1 MPQYKPTWQEPP
13 ATYATPAGDCKHQRG
28 CRQYLCTWLVVP
40 VIRRFQ
46 SPTWIWLVSH
56 LHLHLPLNQTAPR
69 STRLHKQ
76 IAQDSKGKPTCTQ
89 TSGTQPPGSCTLTTC
104 HPLVRDRDNSSPLR
118 LFLKVSG
125 LIPRGPLGSKHES
138 HVTTTLGT
146 GGGPVSCVQLSE
158 GGFQVVYHL
167 GLLSGFSGVV
177 TLAVR
182 FGYGIHPLPQSSSP
196 SQEHS
201 RSAWP
206 ATSEA

>member
-1 MPQYKPTWQEPP
+1 MARATSNVCNTCRRLQAPTGVQAISVHMACGPGHPEISKSYMDM
-13 ATYATPAGDCKHQRG
+13 ASKSFTFTFTFK
-28 CRQYLCTWLVVP
+28 
-40 VIRRFQ
+40 
-46 SPTWIWLVSH
+46 S
-56 LHLHLPLNQTAPR
+56 APR

-125 LIPRGPLGSKHES
+125 LIPRGPLGSKHEL